1 MRAIL
6 SYGTFFHD
14 GSAYFYLHPMKYSE
28 YIYLLPSQLEYEVQ
42 EMMAIREFND
52 FFIESIKGKEPVL
65 RLFLAKAPDVDES
78 VLEDLSSLS
87 LELLDSRDVEEL
99 DWLKAW
105 MDTLSPF
112 ELTEG
117 VWVNPFPDRAF
128 EGPNGAL
135 VLKVVPG
142 TAFGTGLHSTT
153 RLAAKVMDQMD
164 LKGKSVVD
172 VGSGT
177 GILALLAR
185 FRGAEDLLCLDDDP
199 AAAEK
204 AHITF
209 RDNGL
214 GQVDSRVS
222 DLLDNVD
229 QDKRYDIV
237 VANIICEVLELLLDH
252 PRLNKICHA
261 ETELVF
267 SGISEEKRPRM
278 EKAIERH
285 RVVVLEHHQEGDWNS
300 YRLKLPS

>member
-1 MRAIL
+1 
-6 SYGTFFHD
+6 
-14 GSAYFYLHPMKYSE
+14 MKYKE
-28 YIYLLPSQLEYEVQ
+28 YAYLLPEHLEMEIQ
-42 EMMAIREFND
+42 ELMAANEFKD
-52 FFIESIKGKEPVL
+52 FFIESLIGQDTLLRVFLPV
-65 RLFLAKAPDVDES
+65 APKVDDTI
-78 VLEDLSSLS
+78 LEQ
-87 LELLDSRDVEEL
+87 LEGFALEEVYVREVEEM

-117 VWVNPFPDRAF
+117 VWVNPFPDQSF
-128 EGPNGAL
+128 DGPDGAL
-135 VLKVVPG
+135 VLKVIPG

-153 RLAAKVMDQMD
+153 RLAAKIMDSMD

-185 FRGAEDLLCLDDDP
+185 FRGADKLLCLDDDP

-209 RDNGL
+209 QNNNL
-214 GQVDSRVS
+214 GEIDSRVS

-229 QDKRYDIV
+229 AGQQFDVV

-252 PRLNKICHA
+252 PKLREVCHSD
-261 ETELVF
+261 TELVF
-267 SGISEEKRPRM
+267 SGVSEQKRPRM
-278 EKAIERH
+278 DEALARH
-285 RVVVLEHHQEGDWNS
+285 KVTIIEHHQEGDWNS
-300 YRLKLPS
+300 YRLKL